1 MKGEVG
7 DWQSKMPLEYSSAF
21 EPGGNKTTRR
31 QARGRQVRQVR
42 LRRAGWHWVTETLST
57 STSQRRCS
65 LLLAAGRAP
74 QKGKPLLAPAWRAA
88 PAGRN

>member
-21 EPGGNKTTRR
+21 EPGGNRTTRR
-31 QARGRQVRQVR
+31 QARGRQVR
-42 LRRAGWHWVTETLST
+42 LRRAGWHWVRGTLSR
-57 STSQRRCS
+57 STGRRRCS

-74 QKGKPLLAPAWRAA
+74 DKGKPLLAPAWRAA